1 MKPERDEKGR
11 KMRRILL
18 TLAKLLA
25 VIAAAF
31 LLCGSAGLKAPG
43 STAI

>member
-1 MKPERDEKGR
+1 
-11 KMRRILL
+11 MRRILL

-31 LLCGSAGLKAPG
+31 LLCGLSL
-43 STAI
+43 IHI